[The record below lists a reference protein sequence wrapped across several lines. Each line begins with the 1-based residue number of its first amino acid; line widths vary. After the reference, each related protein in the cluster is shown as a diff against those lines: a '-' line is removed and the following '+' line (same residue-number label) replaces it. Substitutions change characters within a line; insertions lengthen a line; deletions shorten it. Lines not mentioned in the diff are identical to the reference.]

1 MKILI
6 RGWTSIPHSYSIVNC
21 FHLVHLIKNFSDVLT
36 IYIQE
41 MPYFK
46 KEWKTK
52 KIDIFNKEYKDILN
66 SIKTWKGENVDI
78 IYTITY
84 PYILTFDERIKN
96 IPHCVFYTCE
106 LGMLTD
112 NMFDIGKIKPNRQ
125 LLSRIIEKDEKL
137 YFTTPSNW
145 SANGMTR
152 TFQDLQLCGLK
163 NYVITH
169 GVDTNI
175 FYRLNEINR
184 KKTRH
189 ELRQLYNI
197 SDNDFVLLNI
207 GAMTSNKG
215 IIYIIW
221 SLHYLVNVLKKSH
234 YKLILKG
241 TGDLYTCKEFLES
254 FLVNLLNKKIMT
266 KEESDNLLRN
276 HIIFTDKTL
285 SFININN
292 LYNSV
297 DMYISPYLAE
307 GFNLT
312 VLEALATGLPVCVP
326 ETGSTKE
333 FVRDIY
339 NNNGNDL
346 VYYIKSNVVEKKLQ
360 PDFSTYSNNYTTK
373 DVVNSILRCENNY
386 KNILNA
392 DITKCSEFIER
403 EYSWNSVSKKL
414 YNYFEKILKK

>member
-21 FHLVHLIKNFSDVLT
+21 FHLVHLIKNFSDDLT
-36 IYIQE
+36 IYTQE
-41 MPYFK
+41 MPYYR
-46 KEWKTK
+46 KEWETK
-52 KIDIFNKEYKDILN
+52 KINIFNKEYEDILN
-66 SIKTWKGENVDI
+66 SIKTWKGEKVDLV
-78 IYTITY
+78 YTITY

-106 LGMLTD
+106 FGMLNDT
-112 NMFDIGKIKPNRQ
+112 MFNIGKIKPNRQ

-152 TFQDLQLCGLK
+152 TFCDLQLYGLK

-169 GVDTNI
+169 GVDTGI
-175 FYRLNEINR
+175 FYRLDETTR
-184 KKTRH
+184 KSTRH
-189 ELRQLYNI
+189 QLRQLYNI
-197 SDNDFVLLNI
+197 SNDDFVLLNI

-215 IIYIIW
+215 IVYIIW
-221 SLHYLVNVLKKSH
+221 AMHYLVNVLKKSH

-241 TGDLYTCKEFLES
+241 SGDLYTCKEFLES
-254 FLVNLLNKKIMT
+254 FLISLVNQKIMT
-266 KEESDNLLRN
+266 KQDSDNLLN
-276 HIIFTDKTL
+276 GHVIFTDKTL
-285 SFININN
+285 SFSNINN

-297 DMYISPYLAE
+297 DLYISPYLAE

-312 VLEALATGLPVCVP
+312 VLEALAIGLPVCVP

-339 NNNGNDL
+339 NNGGNDL

-360 PDFSTYSNNYTTK
+360 TDFSTYSNNYNIG
-373 DVVNSILRCENNY
+373 DVVDSILQCENNY
-386 KNILNA
+386 KNISNR
-392 DITKCSEFIER
+392 DVVECSEFIER

-414 YNYFEKILKK
+414 YNYFTKILKK